1 MSKIL
6 NSKKNCFGHWKL
18 KFGIYLGFEI
28 WNLGLEIPSHSTY
41 LAADISSKKINKG
54 TQ

>member
-6 NSKKNCFGHWKL
+6 NSKQNCFGHWEF

-28 WNLGLEIPSHSTY
+28 WNLGLEIPSRSTH
-41 LAADISSKKINKG
+41 LATDTSPKKINKG
-54 TQ
+54 TP

>member
-6 NSKKNCFGHWKL
+6 NHKQNCFGHWKF

-28 WNLGLEIPSHSTY
+28 PSLSTY
-41 LAADISSKKINKG
+41 LATDISFKKINKG
-54 TQ
+54 SR